1 MLKSLK
7 HWASYFYSNKNS
19 RLILAVTIGLFIIIT
34 ITGYSLYYSSKS
46 VLQAEVSE
54 PQIHLLRIG
63 MEAVNNSVTSADQ
76 IGINVLLSHLT
87 YPFLNPDYE
96 MKQVEVT
103 HLIEYLDNLTVSP
116 LVESVLLYDKN
127 RQRIVGSTPYGFSSS
142 LSNLADQDWQ
152 NYIANLNTNR
162 FTIVDRNKN
171 LLGVEQKIQ
180 TITLFRPVIRDN
192 EITGIIMVNIN
203 KKKLF
208 DKIFENYTSQT
219 DASRFVID
227 SGNHTIYE
235 ANNRILSQDHLT
247 AALSQQ
253 QKNFFDYTDGKE
265 RYLISQ
271 VTSDITGWKFVS
283 IIPQQRLLQ
292 QVNLIR
298 NIVFGLSITSILAGL
313 IGIIVTHYVTFKPVR
328 RIRHLILANQTNSHT
343 LDNRGLEDYFH
354 KLTADLSH
362 VSSIVKHNRG
372 ELHAKYI
379 QDLIAGR
386 MSAWEMQDRWHR
398 HFTDWTDLP
407 MFTILISIDNY
418 HQWASPYN
426 EEDQNLLWFAIK
438 NVCTEWMGSR
448 WKLALVERDQD
459 LLLIVQKTTDHQ
471 AMKDLR
477 EDLSGF
483 MQVIHNML
491 RTEVSAAVGS
501 EFYSYTNL
509 RNSYL
514 QAELALGYRLYSGYS
529 QINLYSELLVETGSQ
544 SIDAQWKQD
553 LLKCLEGSNEGIAIK
568 LLAALKDNMAA
579 STVQP
584 AQAISFFQN
593 LMDSLNSHFAD
604 HGMIRPN
611 VLRRYNSFWFK
622 TMKLVDIITL
632 FIQVYHESSQLSN
645 HHMHSRD
652 FLVVQQMVHYM
663 KLHLHKNIG
672 VPEIAESV
680 GLSKSSVNTIFKQE
694 MNRTIYDYLTELRMQ
709 EVEANLAD
717 TDLKIADIALKV
729 GYQNENSLIR
739 AFRKHRSMTPGQFR
753 EIAKKVLSSDSADF
767 IQ

>member
-7 HWASYFYSNKNS
+7 HWTSYFYSNKNS
-19 RLILAVTIGLFIIIT
+19 RLIMMVTIGMFIIIT
-34 ITGYSLYYSSKS
+34 ITGYSLYFSSKS

-63 MEAVNNSVTSADQ
+63 MEAVNNSVTAADQ
-76 IGINVLLSHLT
+76 IGVNILLSNLT
-87 YPFLNPDYE
+87 YSFLNPDYE
-96 MKQVEVT
+96 MKQVELT

-116 LVESVLLYDKN
+116 LVESVLLFDKT
-127 RQRIVGSTPYGFSSS
+127 RQRIVGSTPYGYSSS

-152 NYIANLNTNR
+152 NYTANMSTNR

-171 LLGVEQKIQ
+171 LLGFEQKIQ
-180 TITLFRPVIRDN
+180 TITLFRPVVRDN

-219 DASRFVID
+219 AASRFVID
-227 SGNHTIYE
+227 GSNHIVYE
-235 ANNRILSQDHLT
+235 ANNSILPQDRI
-247 AALSQQ
+247 AVALAQEQ
-253 QKNFFDYTDGKE
+253 RNYFDYTDGKE

-271 VTSDITGWKFVS
+271 ITSDITGWKFVS
-283 IIPQQRLLQ
+283 VITQQRLLQ
-292 QVNLIR
+292 QVTLIR
-298 NIVFGLSITSILAGL
+298 NIVFGLSLTSILAGV
-313 IGIIVTHYVTFKPVR
+313 IGIMVTHYVTFKPVR
-328 RIRHLILANQTNSHT
+328 RIRHLILANQAGPHN
-343 LDNRGLEDYFH
+343 LDHRELEDYFQ

-386 MSAWEMQDRWHR
+386 MNAWEMQDRWHR

-426 EEDQNLLWFAIK
+426 DEDQNLLWFAIK
-438 NVCTEWMGSR
+438 NIGLEWMGSR
-448 WKLALVERDQD
+448 WKIALVERDQD
-459 LLLIVQKTTDHQ
+459 LLLIVQKNSDNQDLQH
-471 AMKDLR
+471 LR
-477 EDLSGF
+477 EDLAEL
-483 MQVIHNML
+483 MQTIHNLL

-501 EFYSYTNL
+501 EFYSYTEL

-514 QAELALGYRLYSGYS
+514 QAELALSYRLYSGYS
-529 QINLYSELLVETGSQ
+529 QINVFSEIAEGTDIP
-544 SIDAQWKQD
+544 SIEGQWKQD
-553 LLKCLEGSNEGIAIK
+553 LLKCLEGSNVEIATK
-568 LLAALKDNMAA
+568 LLTTLQDNVIRAI
-579 STVQP
+579 VHP
-584 AQAISFFQN
+584 AQVLSFFQQ
-593 LMDSLNSHFAD
+593 LMDSLNAHFTDNGLAK
-604 HGMIRPN
+604 PN

-622 TMKLVDIITL
+622 TMKLDDMIAL
-632 FIQVYHESSQLSN
+632 FIQVYQEASQLLN
-645 HHMHSRD
+645 PHMRSRD
-652 FLVVQQMVHYM
+652 FLVVQQMIQYM
-663 KLHLHKNIG
+663 KLHLHENIG

-694 MNRTIYDYLTELRMQ
+694 MSRTLYDYLTELRMQ
-709 EVEANLAD
+709 ETETNLAE
-717 TDLKIADIALKV
+717 TDLKIAEIALKV

-753 EIAKKVLSSDSADF
+753 EIAKKAAATETTEL